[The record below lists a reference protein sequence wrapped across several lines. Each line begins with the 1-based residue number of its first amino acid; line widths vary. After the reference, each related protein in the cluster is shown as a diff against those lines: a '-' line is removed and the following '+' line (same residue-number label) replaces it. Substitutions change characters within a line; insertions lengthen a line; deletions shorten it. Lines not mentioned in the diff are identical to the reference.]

1 LAFLEPDV
9 ALLNDDQKM
18 LQETAASFL
27 REEGGPAKQ
36 LRHWR
41 DTGCT
46 DGYGTALWKQF
57 GELGLTGICVPE
69 DQGGLGLGAV
79 EAALVLE
86 EIGRNL
92 TPSPFLTTA
101 VVGARAIAGTAHAE
115 RWIPAI
121 LAGEAVLALAIDES
135 RRHSPEQTALS
146 AERRGNG
153 FVLDGRKQFVVH
165 GNSADMVLTV
175 ARTAGSPGDPAGLT
189 LFAVPKGAAEVE
201 RVTLADSSKAARMTF
216 DNVELDADAVV
227 GEVDNGWEPL
237 SRALN
242 AGRAGAAAELVG
254 VASGATAMTV
264 DYLKQRKQFGK
275 VIGEFQAL
283 QHRAAHL
290 YGEIEIARA
299 AALKAAELLDSR
311 EDKAELMVAVAKAKA
326 ATVSKLAVQEGV
338 QMHGGIG
345 MTDEHDIGLY
355 MKREAV
361 LGELFGDVYYHRGR
375 AAELSGY

>member
-1 LAFLEPDV
+1 M
-9 ALLNDDQKM
+9 LLTDDQKM

-27 REEGGPAKQ
+27 AEEGGIAKQ

-57 GELGLTGICVPE
+57 GELGLTGICIPE
-69 DQGGLGLGAV
+69 SHGGLGLGAT

-101 VVGARAIAGTAHAE
+101 VVGASAIAGTAHGE
-115 RWIPAI
+115 RWFPQI
-121 LAGEAVLALAIDES
+121 LSGEAVLAVAIDEGP
-135 RRHSPEQTALS
+135 RHAPEQNALE
-146 AERRGNG
+146 ATRLGNG
-153 FVLDGRKQFVVH
+153 FVLNGSKQFVVH

-175 ARTAGSPGDPAGLT
+175 ARTAGSPGETDGLT
-189 LFAVPKGAAEVE
+189 IFAVPKDVAGLSVE
-201 RVTLADSSKAARMTF
+201 RLTLVDSSKAARLKF
-216 DNVELDADAVV
+216 DDVQLDADAVI
-227 GEVDNGWEPL
+227 GEVDAGWQPL
-237 SRALN
+237 TRALN

-254 VASGATAMTV
+254 VASAASAMTLA
-264 DYLKQRKQFGK
+264 YLRQRKQFGK
-275 VIGEFQAL
+275 FIGEFQAL

-290 YGEIEIARA
+290 YSEIEIARA
-299 AALKAAELLDSR
+299 AVFKAAELLDSGD
-311 EDKAELMVAVAKAKA
+311 ENAELYVSVAKAKA
-326 ATVSKLAVQEGV
+326 SDVANLAVREGI

-345 MTDEHDIGLY
+345 MTDEHDIGLF

-361 LGELFGDVYYHRGR
+361 LGELFGDVWYHRDR
-375 AAELSGY
+375 VARLSGY

>member
-1 LAFLEPDV
+1 M
-9 ALLNDDQKM
+9 ALLTDDQKM
-18 LQETAASFL
+18 LRETAASL
-27 REEGGPAKQ
+27 LAEEGAISKQ

-57 GELGLTGICVPE
+57 GELGLTGICIPE
-69 DQGGLGLGAV
+69 DHGGLGLGAV

-86 EIGRNL
+86 EVGRNL

-101 VVGARAIAGTAHAE
+101 VAAARAIEGTEHAE
-115 RWIPAI
+115 RWYPGI
-121 LAGEAVLALAIDES
+121 LSGEAVLALAVDES
-135 RRHSPEQTALS
+135 RRHAPEQTALT

-153 FVLDGRKQFVVH
+153 FLLNGAKQFVVH

-175 ARTAGSPGDPAGLT
+175 ARTAGSPGDRDGLT
-189 LFAVPKGAAEVE
+189 MFAVPKGTAKVE
-201 RVTLADSSKAARMTF
+201 RVTLTDSSKAARLTF
-216 DNVELDADAVV
+216 QNVELDADAIV
-227 GEVDNGWEPL
+227 GEVDNGSASL

-242 AGRAGAAAELVG
+242 AARAGAAAELVG
-254 VASGATAMTV
+254 VAAGASTMTV

-275 VIGEFQAL
+275 LIGEFQAL

-299 AALKAAELLDSR
+299 AALKAAELLDSGD
-311 EDKAELMVAVAKAKA
+311 DKAELMTHVAKAKA
-326 ATVSKLAVQEGV
+326 ATVSKLAVEEGV

-345 MTDEHDIGLY
+345 MTDEHDIGLF

-361 LGELFGDVYYHRGR
+361 LRELFGDAYYHRNR
-375 AAELSGY
+375 VAELSGY

>member
-1 LAFLEPDV
+1 M
-9 ALLNDDQKM
+9 ALLKDDQKM
-18 LQETAASFL
+18 LQETAANFL

-69 DQGGLGLGAV
+69 EQGGLGLGAV

-92 TPSPFLTTA
+92 TPSPFLMTA

-115 RWIPAI
+115 RWFPGI
-121 LAGEAVLALAIDES
+121 LRGEAVVALAVDES
-135 RRHSPEQTALS
+135 RRHAPEQTALS

-153 FVLDGRKQFVVH
+153 FLLNGAKQFVVH

-175 ARTAGSPGDPAGLT
+175 ARTAGSPGETNGLT
-189 LFAVPKGAAEVE
+189 LFAVPKGAAEIE
-201 RVTLADSSKAARMTF
+201 RVTLADSSKAARMKF
-216 DNVELDADAVV
+216 ENVELDADAVV
-227 GEVDNGWEPL
+227 GEVDGGWAPL

-242 AGRAGAAAELVG
+242 VGRAAAAAELVG
-254 VASGATAMTV
+254 VAAGASGMTV
-264 DYLKQRKQFGK
+264 DYLKQRKQFGRL
-275 VIGEFQAL
+275 IGEFQAL

-290 YGEIEIARA
+290 HAEMEIARA
-299 AALKAAELLDSR
+299 IALKAAELLDSGD
-311 EDKAELMVAVAKAKA
+311 EKAELMVSAAKAKA
-326 ATVSKLAVQEGV
+326 IPISRLAVQEGV

-361 LGELFGDVYYHRGR
+361 LGELFGDVYYHRER
-375 AAELSGY
+375 VAALSGY

>member
-1 LAFLEPDV
+1 MP
-9 ALLNDDQKM
+9 LLTDDQKM
-18 LQETAASFL
+18 LQETATNFL

-46 DGYGTALWKQF
+46 DGYGTDLWKQF
-57 GELGLTGICVPE
+57 GELGLNGICIPE

-101 VVGARAIAGTAHAE
+101 IVGARAIEGTAHAG
-115 RWIPAI
+115 RWYPGI
-121 LAGEAVLALAIDES
+121 LSGEAVLTLAVDES
-135 RRHSPEQTALS
+135 RRHAPEHTALS

-153 FVLDGRKQFVVH
+153 FVLNGAKQFVIH
-165 GNSADMVLTV
+165 GNSADVILTV
-175 ARTAGSPGDPAGLT
+175 ARTGGSPGEREGLT

-201 RVTLADSSKAARMTF
+201 SVALADASKAARLKF
-216 DNVELDADAVV
+216 DKVELDADSVV
-227 GEVDNGWEPL
+227 GDVDNGWLPL

-242 AGRAGAAAELVG
+242 AGRAGSAAELVG
-254 VASGATAMTV
+254 VAAGASAMTV

-275 VIGEFQAL
+275 LIGEFQAL

-299 AALKAAELLDSR
+299 AALKAAELIDSGD
-311 EDKAELMVAVAKAKA
+311 DKAELLVAVAKAKA
-326 ATVSKLAVQEGV
+326 AAVSRLAVQEGV

-355 MKREAV
+355 MKREVV
-361 LGELFGDVYYHRGR
+361 LGELFGDVYYHRNR
-375 AAELSGY
+375 VAELSGY

>member
-1 LAFLEPDV
+1 MP
-9 ALLNDDQKM
+9 LLTDDQKM

-27 REEGGPAKQ
+27 RDEGGPAKQ

-46 DGYGTALWKQF
+46 DGYGTDFWQQF
-57 GELGLTGICVPE
+57 GELGLTGICIPE
-69 DQGGLGLGAV
+69 ALGGLGLGVV

-101 VVGARAIAGTAHAE
+101 VVGARAIEGTAHAD
-115 RWIPAI
+115 RWYPEI
-121 LAGEAVLALAIDES
+121 LAGKAVLALAVDEN
-135 RRHSPEQTALS
+135 RRHAPEQTALK

-153 FVLDGRKQFVVH
+153 FVLNGAKQFVVH
-165 GNSADMVLTV
+165 GNSADMVLTA
-175 ARTAGSPGDPAGLT
+175 ARTAGAAGETEGIT
-189 LFAVPKGAAEVE
+189 LFAVPKGAAETEAVA
-201 RVTLADSSKAARMTF
+201 LADSSKAARLTF
-216 DNVELDADAVV
+216 NNVELDADAVV
-227 GEVDNGWEPL
+227 GEVDGGWAPL
-237 SRALN
+237 SRALS

-254 VASGATAMTV
+254 VAAGAIAMTI

-275 VIGEFQAL
+275 LIGEFQAL

-299 AALKAAELLDSR
+299 AALKAAELVDSN
-311 EDKAELMVAVAKAKA
+311 DPQADLLVAVAKAKA
-326 ATVSKLAVQEGV
+326 ASVSKLAVQEGV

-355 MKREAV
+355 MKRDAV
-361 LGELFGDVYYHRGR
+361 LGELFGDTYFHRNR
-375 AAELSGY
+375 VAELSGY

>member
-1 LAFLEPDV
+1 MP
-9 ALLNDDQKM
+9 LLTDDQKM
-18 LQETAASFL
+18 LQETAAGFL
-27 REEGGPAKQ
+27 ADEGGPAKQ
-36 LRHWR
+36 IRHWR

-46 DGYGTALWKQF
+46 DGYGTDLWKKF
-57 GELGLTGICVPE
+57 AELGLTGICIPE
-69 DQGGLGLGAV
+69 SQGGLGLGSV

-101 VVGARAIAGTAHAE
+101 VAGARAIEGTAHAE
-115 RWIPAI
+115 RLYPAI
-121 LAGEAVLALAIDES
+121 LAGESVLSLAVDES
-135 RRHSPEQTALS
+135 RGHGPERSALS

-153 FVLDGRKQFVVH
+153 FVLNGAKQFVVH
-165 GNSADMVLTV
+165 GNSAEIILTV
-175 ARTAGSPGDPAGLT
+175 ARTSGSPGDRDGLT
-189 LFAVPKGAAEVE
+189 LFAVPKGAAEVDS
-201 RVTLADSSKAARMTF
+201 VTLTDSSKAARIKF

-227 GEVDNGWEPL
+227 GEVDNGWTPL
-237 SRALN
+237 ARALN

-254 VASGATAMTV
+254 VAAGASTMTV

-275 VIGEFQAL
+275 LIGEFQAL

-299 AALKAAELLDSR
+299 AALKAAELIDSGDDR
-311 EDKAELMVAVAKAKA
+311 AELAVAVAKAKA
-326 ATVSKLAVQEGV
+326 ADVASLSVREGV

-355 MKREAV
+355 LKREAV
-361 LGELFGDVYYHRGR
+361 LGELFGDVYYHRNKV
-375 AAELSGY
+375 AELSGY